1 MGLPRQV
8 LHDPGRLQLL
18 PCAHASISQM
28 DKCRSGGRCA
38 AQGKVVFVAPTRPLV
53 AQQIDACYRFMGV
66 PKVPPRTLCVGR
78 RSRAVAGV
86 AQHYVSIAAASRRG
100 RREGDRQAAGHR
112 GHAAALGCT
121 QGRPAARLR
130 PGTPRCCL

>member
-28 DKCRSGGRCA
+28 DKCRSGGRWA

-66 PKVPPRTLCVGR
+66 PKVPPRTLVLA
-78 RSRAVAGV
+78 AVREQLQGLL
-86 AQHYVSIAAASRRG
+86 SIM
-100 RREGDRQAAGHR
+100 
-112 GHAAALGCT
+112 
-121 QGRPAARLR
+121 
-130 PGTPRCCL
+130 